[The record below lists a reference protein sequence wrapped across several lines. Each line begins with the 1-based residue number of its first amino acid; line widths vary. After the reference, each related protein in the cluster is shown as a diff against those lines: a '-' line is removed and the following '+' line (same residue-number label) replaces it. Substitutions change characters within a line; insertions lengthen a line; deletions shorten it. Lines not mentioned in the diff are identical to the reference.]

1 MRHGGAAMP
10 SPDFLKPT
18 PCSIGRAVVPLAV
31 HDGQDDAPTEAGGF
45 VAASA
50 ALRTLADEAP
60 GDTVTL
66 DWLLGRLKRRSFGMI
81 ILLLALVGLI
91 PGVCNLAGI
100 LLMIAAVQMLLGRAS
115 PRFPAAIAARG
126 LPARHFVKLVDR
138 ALPALRR
145 VETMVHPRWP
155 IAMTLLDRF
164 SGVGILLLALVIS
177 TIPIPISNVAPALAI
192 GLIALATLEQD
203 GMLLVGAMALAAAM
217 VLALAFAGW
226 QAWMGAGWISQFL

>member
-1 MRHGGAAMP
+1 M
-10 SPDFLKPT
+10 
-18 PCSIGRAVVPLAV
+18 VPGVV
-31 HDGQDDAPTEAGGF
+31 HDERTDAVDGTQGF
-45 VAASA
+45 TVASA
-50 ALRTLADEAP
+50 ALRALADEARD
-60 GDTVTL
+60 DTITL

-91 PGVCNLAGI
+91 PGVCNIAGI

-138 ALPALRR
+138 ALPVLRR
-145 VETMVHPRWP
+145 LETMVHPRWP

-164 SGVGILLLALVIS
+164 SGVAILLLALVIS
-177 TIPIPISNVAPALAI
+177 TIPIPVSNVAPALGI
-192 GLIALATLEQD
+192 GLLALATLEQD
-203 GMLLVGAMALAAAM
+203 GMLLVGAMALAAVM

-226 QAWMGAGWISQFL
+226 QAWMGAAWISQIL